1 MTRDAVQPRR
11 RWTYALAPLILGLAA
26 LAGCGGGGGTEA
38 ARTPIAGSHSA
49 YCHTYRAWKVHELD
63 SGEAFDQ
70 PNPAALRRFW
80 NAYIISE
87 ETLLRQ
93 APPEIHAEVG
103 VKVRFIRTRLTPLM
117 EKYGFDLE
125 RMRREGTAAEQEAVF
140 QAPPA
145 EVEHAQTAQYVYE
158 DKACGTQPS
167 PPAADVLFAAGRSS
181 ERFCGSLSA
190 FNAELEEIALSRFD
204 PKVMR
209 AVVTGDRFVEIL
221 DGLERTAP
229 SEIADDI
236 EADAEWF
243 RTRWS
248 DVVAQYGYDL
258 RRVYLDATPE
268 ELAVFNRTHPDV
280 LEHTS
285 RETAYEEQVCDD

>member
-1 MTRDAVQPRR
+1 MGR
-11 RWTYALAPLILGLAA
+11 ALGALTLGAA
-26 LAGCGGGGGTEA
+26 LLAGCGGGGGNA
-38 ARTPIAGSHSA
+38 AAFAPGAGSDSP
-49 YCHTYRAWKVHELD
+49 YCKTYRAWKVYELEH
-63 SGEAFDQ
+63 GEGFDQ
-70 PNPAALRRFW
+70 PNPSALRRFW
-80 NAYIISE
+80 NAYVISE
-87 ETLLRQ
+87 ETLLQQ
-93 APPEIHAEVG
+93 APPEIQTEVG

-117 EKYGFDLE
+117 EKYGFDHE
-125 RMRREGTAAEQEAVF
+125 RIHREGTAAEQEAVF

-167 PPAADVLFAAGRSS
+167 PPAADVVFTAEGSS

-190 FNAELEEIALSRFD
+190 FNGELEEIALSRFD

-209 AVVTGDRFVEIL
+209 AVVTGDRFAEIL

-229 SEIADDI
+229 SEIAADI

-248 DVVAQYGYDL
+248 DVLAQYGYDL
-258 RRVYLDATPE
+258 RRIYLDATPE

-285 RETAYEEQVCDD
+285 RETAYEEQVCEG

>member
-1 MTRDAVQPRR
+1 MGR
-11 RWTYALAPLILGLAA
+11 ALGALTLGAA
-26 LAGCGGGGGTEA
+26 LLAGCGGGEGNA
-38 ARTPIAGSHSA
+38 AAFAPGAGSDSP
-49 YCHTYRAWKVHELD
+49 YCKTYRAWKVYELEH
-63 SGEAFDQ
+63 GEGFDQ
-70 PNPAALRRFW
+70 PNPSALRRFW
-80 NAYIISE
+80 NAYVISE
-87 ETLLRQ
+87 ETLLQQ
-93 APPEIHAEVG
+93 APPEIQTEVG

-117 EKYGFDLE
+117 EKYGFDHE
-125 RMRREGTAAEQEAVF
+125 RIHREGTAAEQEAVF

-167 PPAADVLFAAGRSS
+167 PPAADVVFTAEGSS

-190 FNAELEEIALSRFD
+190 FNGELEEIALSRFD

-209 AVVTGDRFVEIL
+209 AVVTGDRFAEIL

-229 SEIADDI
+229 SEIAADI

-248 DVVAQYGYDL
+248 DVLAQYGYDL
-258 RRVYLDATPE
+258 RRIYLDATPE

-285 RETAYEEQVCDD
+285 RETAYEEQVCEG

>member
-1 MTRDAVQPRR
+1 MGR
-11 RWTYALAPLILGLAA
+11 ALGALTLGMAL
-26 LAGCGGGGGTEA
+26 LAGCGGGGGNA
-38 ARTPIAGSHSA
+38 AAFTPGAGSDSP
-49 YCHTYRAWKVHELD
+49 YCKTYRAWKVYELEH
-63 SGEAFDQ
+63 GEGFDQ
-70 PNPAALRRFW
+70 PNPSALRRFW
-80 NAYIISE
+80 NAYVISE
-87 ETLLRQ
+87 ETLLQQ
-93 APPEIHAEVG
+93 APPEIHTEVG

-125 RMRREGTAAEQEAVF
+125 RMHREGTAAEQEAVF

-145 EVEHAQTAQYVYE
+145 EVEQAQTAQYVYE
-158 DKACGTQPS
+158 DKACGTQSS
-167 PPAADVLFAAGRSS
+167 PPAADVVFTAERSS

-190 FNAELEEIALSRFD
+190 FNGELEEIVLSRFD
-204 PKVMR
+204 PEVMR
-209 AVVTGDRFVEIL
+209 AVVTGDRFAEIL

-229 SEIADDI
+229 SEIAEDI

-258 RRVYLDATPE
+258 RRIYLDATPE

-285 RETAYEEQVCDD
+285 RETAYEEQVCEG

>member
-1 MTRDAVQPRR
+1 MGC
-11 RWTYALAPLILGLAA
+11 ALGALTLGMAL
-26 LAGCGGGGGTEA
+26 LAGCGGGGGDA
-38 ARTPIAGSHSA
+38 AAFAPGAGSDSP
-49 YCHTYRAWKVHELD
+49 YCKTYRAWKVYELEH
-63 SGEAFDQ
+63 GEGFDQ
-70 PNPAALRRFW
+70 PNPSALRRFW
-80 NAYIISE
+80 NAYVISE
-87 ETLLRQ
+87 ETLLQQ
-93 APPEIHAEVG
+93 APPEIQTEVG

-117 EKYGFDLE
+117 EKYGFDHE
-125 RMRREGTAAEQEAVF
+125 RMHREGTAAEQEAVF

-145 EVEHAQTAQYVYE
+145 EVEQAQTAQYVYE
-158 DKACGTQPS
+158 DKACGTRPS
-167 PPAADVLFAAGRSS
+167 PPAADVVFTAERSS

-190 FNAELEEIALSRFD
+190 INGELEEIALSRFD
-204 PKVMR
+204 PEVMR
-209 AVVTGDRFVEIL
+209 AVVTGDRFAEIL

-229 SEIADDI
+229 SEIAADI

-258 RRVYLDATPE
+258 RRIYLDATPE

-285 RETAYEEQVCDD
+285 RETAYEEQVCEG

>member
-1 MTRDAVQPRR
+1 MGC
-11 RWTYALAPLILGLAA
+11 ALGALTLGVAL
-26 LAGCGGGGGTEA
+26 LAGCGGGGGDVA
-38 ARTPIAGSHSA
+38 AFAPGAGSDSP
-49 YCHTYRAWKVHELD
+49 YCKTYRAWKVYELEH
-63 SGEAFDQ
+63 GEGFDQ
-70 PNPAALRRFW
+70 PNPSALRRFW
-80 NAYIISE
+80 NAYVISE
-87 ETLLRQ
+87 ETLLQQ
-93 APPEIHAEVG
+93 APPEIQTEVG

-117 EKYGFDLE
+117 EKYGFDHE
-125 RMRREGTAAEQEAVF
+125 RMHREGTAAEQEAVF

-145 EVEHAQTAQYVYE
+145 EVEQAQTAQYVYE
-158 DKACGTQPS
+158 DKACGTRPS
-167 PPAADVLFAAGRSS
+167 PPAADVVFTAERSS

-190 FNAELEEIALSRFD
+190 INGELEEIALSRFD
-204 PKVMR
+204 PEVMR
-209 AVVTGDRFVEIL
+209 AVVTGDRFAEIL

-229 SEIADDI
+229 SEIAADI

-258 RRVYLDATPE
+258 RRIYLDATPE

-285 RETAYEEQVCDD
+285 RETAYEEQVCEG

>member
-1 MTRDAVQPRR
+1 MGR
-11 RWTYALAPLILGLAA
+11 ALGALTLGAA
-26 LAGCGGGGGTEA
+26 LLAGCGGGEGNA
-38 ARTPIAGSHSA
+38 AAFAPGAGSDSP
-49 YCHTYRAWKVHELD
+49 YCKTYRAWKVYELEH
-63 SGEAFDQ
+63 GEGFDQ
-70 PNPAALRRFW
+70 PNPSALRRFW
-80 NAYIISE
+80 NAYVISE
-87 ETLLRQ
+87 ETLLQQ
-93 APPEIHAEVG
+93 APPEIQTEVG

-117 EKYGFDLE
+117 EKYGFDHE
-125 RMRREGTAAEQEAVF
+125 RIHREGTAAEQEAVF

-158 DKACGTQPS
+158 DRACGTRPS
-167 PPAADVLFAAGRSS
+167 PPAADVVFTAEGSS

-190 FNAELEEIALSRFD
+190 FNGELEEIALSRFD

-209 AVVTGDRFVEIL
+209 AVVTGDRFAEIL

-229 SEIADDI
+229 SEIAADI

-248 DVVAQYGYDL
+248 DVLAQYGYDL
-258 RRVYLDATPE
+258 RRIYLDATPE

-285 RETAYEEQVCDD
+285 RETAYEEQVCEG